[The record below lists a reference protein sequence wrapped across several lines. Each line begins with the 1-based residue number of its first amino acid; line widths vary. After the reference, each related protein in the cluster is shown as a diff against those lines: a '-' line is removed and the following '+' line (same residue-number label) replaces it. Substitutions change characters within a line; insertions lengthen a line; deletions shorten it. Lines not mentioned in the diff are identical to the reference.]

1 MIINLIYFVVLKSES
16 SFKEYLKKL
25 PDDTIIKYYSDVEY
39 SPFPVILIQ
48 EYTRRFQQ
56 KSKNEIIKDLKYQ
69 TRLARKKTQ
78 EISKM
83 AKKHTSVNDVTK
95 QKSQEIIKQAKQK
108 GYSISEKISN
118 KRHKISSKLKKT
130 AKSKIQKT
138 VNAGKNLKTSKK
150 ENLELL
156 ENLARLKDAG
166 IITSK
171 RVSRK
176 EKENFIKN
184 LILKSFYLFSIF

>member
-1 MIINLIYFVVLKSES
+1 MALKSEK

-39 SPFPVILIQ
+39 SPFPVLLIQ

-56 KSKNEIIKDLKYQ
+56 KSKNEILKDLKLQ
-69 TRLARKKTQ
+69 TRLAKKKTQ

-83 AKKHTSVNDVTK
+83 AKKHTLVNDVSK
-95 QKSQEIIKQAKQK
+95 QKSQEIMDQAKRK
-108 GYSISEKISN
+108 GFSISEKISN

-138 VNAGKNLKTSKK
+138 VNAGKNLKISKK
-150 ENLELL
+150 ENLELI
-156 ENLARLKDAG
+156 ENLSKLKDAG

-171 RVSRK
+171 EFQ
-176 EKENFIKN
+176 EKKKKLLSKI
-184 LILKSFYLFSIF
+184 

>member
-1 MIINLIYFVVLKSES
+1 MVLKSES

-25 PDDTIIKYYSDVEY
+25 PDETIIKYYSDVEY
-39 SPFPVILIQ
+39 SPFPVLLIQ

-56 KSKNEIIKDLKYQ
+56 KSKSEILKDLKYQ

-83 AKKHTSVNDVTK
+83 AKKNKLVDDVTK
-95 QKSQEIIKQAKQK
+95 QKSQEIIDQAKRK
-108 GYSISEKISN
+108 GFKISEKISSR
-118 KRHKISSKLKKT
+118 RHKLSSKLKKT

-138 VNAGKNLKTSKK
+138 VNVGKQFKVSKK
-150 ENLELL
+150 ENLELI
-156 ENLARLKDAG
+156 ENLAKLKDAG

-171 RVSRK
+171 EFQ
-176 EKENFIKN
+176 EKKKKLLSKI
-184 LILKSFYLFSIF
+184 

>member
-1 MIINLIYFVVLKSES
+1 MVLKSEK

-25 PDDTIIKYYSDVEY
+25 PDTTIITYYSDVEY
-39 SPFPVILIQ
+39 SPFPMLLIQ

-56 KSKNEIIKDLKYQ
+56 KSKNEILKDLKLQ

-78 EISKM
+78 EIGKM
-83 AKKHTSVNDVTK
+83 AKKHTLVDDVTK
-95 QKSQEIIKQAKQK
+95 QKSQEVIEQAKRK

-118 KRHKISSKLKKT
+118 KRHNISSKLKTT

-138 VNAGKNLKTSKK
+138 VNAGKNLKMSKK

-156 ENLARLKDAG
+156 ENLAKLKDAK
-166 IITSK
+166 IITAKEFQEKKKKILSK
-171 RVSRK
+171 
-176 EKENFIKN
+176 I
-184 LILKSFYLFSIF
+184 

>member
-1 MIINLIYFVVLKSES
+1 MALKSEA

-25 PDDTIIKYYSDVEY
+25 PDDIIIKYYSDVEY
-39 SPFPVILIQ
+39 SPFPILLIQ

-56 KSKNEIIKDLKYQ
+56 KSKNEILKDLKLQ

-83 AKKHTSVNDVTK
+83 AKKRVSIDDVTK
-95 QKSQEIIKQAKQK
+95 QKSQEIINQAKRK

-118 KRHKISSKLKKT
+118 KRHKISLKLKKT

-138 VNAGKNLKTSKK
+138 INAGKKLKTSKK

-156 ENLARLKDAG
+156 ENLARLKDAK
-166 IITSK
+166 IITTKEFQEKKKKILSK
-171 RVSRK
+171 
-176 EKENFIKN
+176 I
-184 LILKSFYLFSIF
+184 

>member
-1 MIINLIYFVVLKSES
+1 M
-16 SFKEYLKKL
+16 
-25 PDDTIIKYYSDVEY
+25 EY
-39 SPFPVILIQ
+39 SPFPVLLIQ

-83 AKKHTSVNDVTK
+83 AKKHTMIDDLTK
-95 QKSQEIIKQAKQK
+95 QKSQEIIDQAKRK
-108 GYSISEKISN
+108 GYGISEKISI

-138 VNAGKNLKTSKK
+138 VDVGRNLKISKK

-156 ENLARLKDAG
+156 ENLAKLKDAG

-171 RVSRK
+171 EFQ
-176 EKENFIKN
+176 EKKKKLLSKI
-184 LILKSFYLFSIF
+184 

>member
-1 MIINLIYFVVLKSES
+1 MALKSEK

-39 SPFPVILIQ
+39 SPFPVLLIQ

-56 KSKNEIIKDLKYQ
+56 KSKNEILKDLKLQ
-69 TRLARKKTQ
+69 TRLAKKKTQ

-83 AKKHTSVNDVTK
+83 AKKHTLVNDVSK
-95 QKSQEIIKQAKQK
+95 QKSQEIIDQAKRK
-108 GYSISEKISN
+108 GFSISEKISN

-138 VNAGKNLKTSKK
+138 VNAGKNLKISKK
-150 ENLELL
+150 ENLELI
-156 ENLARLKDAG
+156 ENLSKLKDAG

-171 RVSRK
+171 EFQ
-176 EKENFIKN
+176 EKKKKLLSKI
-184 LILKSFYLFSIF
+184 

>member
-1 MIINLIYFVVLKSES
+1 MTLKSES

-39 SPFPVILIQ
+39 SPFPVLIIQ
-48 EYTRRFQQ
+48 EYTRRFQK
-56 KSKNEIIKDLKYQ
+56 KSKNDILKDLKLQ

-83 AKKHTSVNDVTK
+83 AKKNTLVDDLSK
-95 QKSQEIIKQAKQK
+95 KKSQEIINQAKRK
-108 GYSISEKISN
+108 GYRISEKISN
-118 KRHKISSKLKKT
+118 KRHKISSKLKTT
-130 AKSKIQKT
+130 AKSKLQKT
-138 VNAGKNLKTSKK
+138 VNVGKSLKMSKK

-156 ENLARLKDAG
+156 ENLAKLKDAK

-171 RVSRK
+171 EFQ
-176 EKENFIKN
+176 EKKKK
-184 LILKSFYLFSIF
+184 ILSKI

>member
-1 MIINLIYFVVLKSES
+1 MMIKLIYSMALKSEA

-83 AKKHTSVNDVTK
+83 AKKRTSINDVTK
-95 QKSQEIIKQAKQK
+95 QKSQEIIKQAKRK
-108 GYSISEKISN
+108 GYSIGEKISN
-118 KRHKISSKLKKT
+118 NRHKISSKLKKT
-130 AKSKIQKT
+130 AKSKIQK
-138 VNAGKNLKTSKK
+138 NC
-150 ENLELL
+150 
-156 ENLARLKDAG
+156 
-166 IITSK
+166 
-171 RVSRK
+171 
-176 EKENFIKN
+176 
-184 LILKSFYLFSIF
+184 